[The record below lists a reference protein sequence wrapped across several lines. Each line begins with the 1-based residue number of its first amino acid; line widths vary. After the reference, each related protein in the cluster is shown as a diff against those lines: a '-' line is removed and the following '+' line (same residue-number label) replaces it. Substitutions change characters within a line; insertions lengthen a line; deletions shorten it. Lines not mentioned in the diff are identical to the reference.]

1 MVEIPKLTYFLAAAQ
16 TLNFRRA
23 AELCFVAQPVLSRQI
38 AALEAEMGVKLF
50 ERINKRVYL
59 TEAGQEFA
67 LYARQ
72 ALESLQQGQ
81 QAITELHAGER
92 GLVRMGCIE
101 GFGTERLPGIFARFR
116 QHHPHIRLQVCIR
129 GTDELLHLVE
139 QQQLDFVVV
148 GMTFDRGK
156 PPETLVVREIFRDQ
170 LHALV
175 APHHPL
181 AQHTGTSLLLEQLA
195 REPLVLLR
203 EGFGARRVIERVFA
217 QRNLPVQPVAEVD
230 MIEGVK
236 AFVKQGIGV
245 TFLPPTMIRSS
256 QSAELVALPIADMQ
270 EEFVFALVQRRLGVL
285 SAAANIL
292 MKILLNDLKLEAS

>member
-1 MVEIPKLTYFLAAAQ
+1 VEVPKLTYFLAAAQ

-38 AALEAEMGVKLF
+38 AALEAEIGVALF
-50 ERINKRVYL
+50 KRIKKRVYL

-72 ALESLQQGQ
+72 ALDALQRGQ
-81 QAITELHAGER
+81 QIVTELQAGER
-92 GLVRMGCIE
+92 GLVCMGCIE
-101 GFGTERLPGIFARFR
+101 GFGTERLPLIFARFR
-116 QHHPHIRLQVCIR
+116 QQHPHIRLQVCIR
-129 GTDELLHLVE
+129 GTDELLALVE

-156 PPETLVVREIFRDQ
+156 PPDALVVREIFRDQ

-181 AQHTGTSLLLEQLA
+181 TQYAGRALLLEQLA
-195 REPLVLLR
+195 TEPLVLLR

-217 QRNLPVQPVAEVD
+217 QRGLSVQPVAEVD

-285 SAAANIL
+285 SAAASVL
-292 MKILLNDLKLEAS
+292 MKTLLHDLKLEA